1 MELSQLP
8 SLISIIL
15 TTFWSG
21 EGPRGGTIIC
31 QKYFKALRCR
41 LLSELP
47 TAQPTACLPPPQA
60 ISVSWLCAGAR
71 SCCTESLPAQSN
83 VISRARRLS
92 LWLSFPATADWAVD
106 VSCGAN
112 SINNFNFYY
121 TWMLG
126 CDSQKS
132 GDESTLAPGEWPS
145 KFRGYM
151 KDAPSPRPEGCKYC
165 RRQEKKNMYVCL
177 KFASQQN
184 SLKKGTGSSS
194 AFLGLHGDSVENS
207 WGRTSLWGQRRFSS
221 TWSGQ
226 FLSVSE

>member
-15 TTFWSG
+15 TTFWRG
-21 EGPRGGTIIC
+21 EGCGGTTIC

-47 TAQPTACLPPPQA
+47 TAQPTACLPRIEPA
-60 ISVSWLCAGAR
+60 ISISWLCAGAC

-92 LWLSFPATADWAVD
+92 KPSAPATADWAVD
-106 VSCGAN
+106 VSRRAN
-112 SINNFNFYY
+112 SINNWNFYY

-132 GDESTLAPGEWPS
+132 RGENTVAPREWPS
-145 KFRGYM
+145 KFRGYL
-151 KDAPSPRPEGCKYC
+151 KDAPSPK
-165 RRQEKKNMYVCL
+165 
-177 KFASQQN
+177 A
-184 SLKKGTGSSS
+184 KGM
-194 AFLGLHGDSVENS
+194 
-207 WGRTSLWGQRRFSS
+207 
-221 TWSGQ
+221 
-226 FLSVSE
+226 